1 MRRAERL
8 FHLVQLIRGR
18 RLSTA
23 AFLAQRLEV
32 SERTVYRDVA
42 ELMAQGVPI
51 EGEAGVGYR
60 MNAGFDLPPLMFT
73 QDEAKAL
80 VAAVRLAQPRLDA
93 ALARDAEGALSKII
107 AVLPAAARAAAESL
121 AVYAPA
127 VGLDDAVRR
136 RLETLRVAAEA
147 RHKLHLAYVDL
158 QGRRSERTVRPLGCF
173 YWGSV
178 WTLAAWC
185 ESRVGFRSFRVDCI
199 AELRVG
205 DERFRDE
212 AGKTLADLFRRVEA
226 EAEAD
231 AKAGAKDEIKSVS
244 TKTAGLKPGGA
255 ASGRRSARARRREGQ
270 GG

>member
-8 FHLVQLIRGR
+8 FHIVQLIRGR

-32 SERTVYRDVA
+32 SQRTVYRDVA
-42 ELMAQGVPI
+42 ELVAQGVPI

-93 ALARDAEGALSKII
+93 ALARDAEGALSKIM

-127 VGLDDAVRR
+127 IGLDDGVRR
-136 RLETLRVAAEA
+136 RLETLRVATEA
-147 RHKLHLAYVDL
+147 RHTLQLVYVDL

-185 ESRVGFRSFRVDCI
+185 ESRAGFRSFRVDRI
-199 AELRVG
+199 ADVQVG
-205 DERFRDE
+205 DARFRDE

-226 EAEAD
+226 ESG
-231 AKAGAKDEIKSVS
+231 AKASVEAGRHAGA
-244 TKTAGLKPGGA
+244 APGGA
-255 ASGRRSARARRREGQ
+255 ASRPRSARLRRGEGA